1 MAYYVQSLVD
11 MQRKPE
17 AFPSGGRGRDGP
29 SSVDWG
35 RPRQVPDLDPTRS
48 AGSRSSGGHGDARR
62 VLVGWRLGHRGGR
75 DQMVPETPSGV
86 RIRSGPTQAIRPA

>member
-35 RPRQVPDLDPTRS
+35 RPPHRS
-48 AGSRSSGGHGDARR
+48 EQALLTHSAP
-62 VLVGWRLGHRGGR
+62 VLVRRER
-75 DQMVPETPSGV
+75 DGQG
-86 RIRSGPTQAIRPA
+86 